1 MSRGSGSRVGING
14 MGNGHWEMGA
24 GRDGAEV
31 AEPFPDLAQLKQKLP
46 LFFSL
51 TFLFDLLILAKRF

>member
-24 GRDGAEV
+24 GRDGAGVEV
-31 AEPFPDLAQLKQKLP
+31 ADFTPFNP
-46 LFFSL
+46 SL
-51 TFLFDLLILAKRF
+51 EQ